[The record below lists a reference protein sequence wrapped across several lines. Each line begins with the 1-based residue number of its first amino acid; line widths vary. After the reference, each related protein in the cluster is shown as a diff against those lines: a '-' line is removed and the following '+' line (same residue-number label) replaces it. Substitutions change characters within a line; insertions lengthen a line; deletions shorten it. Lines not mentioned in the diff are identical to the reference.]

1 MNSGQVSANVNVLKI
16 IKAAQANRAAA
27 YAPPPFDLG
36 VAVEHP
42 PGLTRP
48 GSFMTRKSVP
58 FTTSYSVKHDASMS
72 ELGQTRSLGRHRD
85 TSA

>member
-1 MNSGQVSANVNVLKI
+1 MHRLSHSTA
-16 IKAAQANRAAA
+16 
-27 YAPPPFDLG
+27 PFDCG

-58 FTTSYSVKHDASMS
+58 FTTFYSISLSAR
-72 ELGQTRSLGRHRD
+72 TRNGAAIFKSN
-85 TSA
+85 AFAV